1 MERGGVLVFFSDLAQ
16 DLLCHPHLGD
26 SKHLVHKKL
35 IFMVKCAHGRA
46 EVETGVTTIVDRI
59 G

>member
-16 DLLCHPHLGD
+16 DLLCHPHLGE
-26 SKHLVHKKL
+26 SKHHKKL

-46 EVETGVTTIVDRI
+46 EVETGVTTVGERI